1 MLKICVIIYF
11 LAISQDILFL
21 KSFLKIFLKTRHS
34 PQTDNSTEKAMVKW
48 FFFSTKKAE
57 VASEDRMILKGEK
70 NCQGKVS
77 E

>member
-34 PQTDNSTEKAMVKW
+34 PQTDNSTEKAMVK
-48 FFFSTKKAE
+48 
-57 VASEDRMILKGEK
+57 
-70 NCQGKVS
+70 
-77 E
+77 

>member
-1 MLKICVIIYF
+1 MKIYVKNLSVIYF
-11 LAISQDILFL
+11 LVISQDILFL

-34 PQTDNSTEKAMVKW
+34 PQTDKGMVKW

-57 VASEDRMILKGEK
+57 VANEDRMILKGEK
-70 NCQGKVS
+70 NCQGKVT